1 MKKFLLL
8 FLIICGTTFA
18 QQYEYS
24 RARGLFMS
32 VGVGPR
38 IPIGQ
43 LSDGLKM
50 GAGVD
55 VAFSYSDNDFLP
67 LFLYAKIGYLHF
79 PGKQSFYQATDYSSF
94 SCNVISFNPGL
105 KFFLP
110 SLFQDIVILM
120 PMVEAGASFGYF
132 QKYHQY
138 KIDSGK
144 DSFTEDNIKIGFHIG
159 AGFSMFLMDVLATY
173 NYLPDNQ
180 YLSLDLRV
188 RIPIFVNM

>member
-8 FLIICGTTFA
+8 FLILSGAAFA
-18 QQYEYS
+18 QQIEYS

-38 IPIGQ
+38 IPMGQ
-43 LSDGLKM
+43 LSEGLKM
-50 GAGVD
+50 GAGID
-55 VAFSYSDNDFLP
+55 FAFSYSDNDFLP
-67 LFLYAKIGYLHF
+67 LFLYAKIGYKHF
-79 PGKQSFYQATDYSSF
+79 PGKQSFYQTTDYSSF
-94 SCNVISFNPGL
+94 SCNAVSFDPGL
-105 KFFLP
+105 RFFLP

-120 PMVEAGASFGYF
+120 PMIEAGASFGYF
-132 QKYHQY
+132 EKYHHF

-144 DSFTEDNIKIGFHIG
+144 DSFTEDNFKIGFHVG

-180 YLSLDLRV
+180 YLSFGLYV
-188 RIPIFVNM
+188 RIPIFVKM